1 MRNEKGT
8 THQPLAS
15 VCVCMHTHNHSQA
28 HVQTHKNMH
37 TVCSGLN
44 TTDQT
49 PAAAHN
55 SGWAGLGLCL
65 SLHTCLPPGPLSN
78 CRCKFAS
85 RLAQHPRDLTE
96 PKMSVASKAA
106 RRKGVLYSTKGCFF
120 LPEEL
125 GALVP
130 LTRLSSEPIAAQGA
144 SN

>member
-1 MRNEKGT
+1 MGDPGLIPSTPIWRFIAVCNSSSSTLFQLPCHLHMCEKYTHTHTFKRKSAKQGREGLRNEKGT

-44 TTDQT
+44 TADQT

-65 SLHTCLPPGPLSN
+65 SLHTCLHSGPLGT
-78 CRCKFAS
+78 A
-85 RLAQHPRDLTE
+85 
-96 PKMSVASKAA
+96 VASLLLA
-106 RRKGVLYSTKGCFF
+106 
-120 LPEEL
+120 
-125 GALVP
+125 
-130 LTRLSSEPIAAQGA
+130 
-144 SN
+144 